1 MCLAVIA
8 LDAHPR
14 YRIVIAANRD
24 EFHARPAAP
33 AHWWTSGMLA
43 GQDLIGGGAWFGVSR
58 SGRWALVTN
67 FREGIPRDPGA
78 PSRGEL
84 VTGALLD
91 SSPPLL
97 CAAAIARDG
106 TRYHGF
112 NLLVGEITN
121 LPHSSSQGGRDT
133 REPSPDDRST
143 AAYVSNRASG
153 AIALSAGIHGLSN
166 HLLETPWP
174 KLVRSKA
181 RLADA
186 LDGEE
191 LDSAAVFALLA
202 DREPA
207 DDAILPM
214 TGVSRERERMLSSA
228 FIVSP
233 DYGTRCSTVFTLAQD
248 GSAHFVER
256 SFDAAGDMTGE
267 TAHAFTVAAPV
278 HEGRQ
283 KANEAA
289 WRPRIDQ

>member
-1 MCLAVIA
+1 MCLAIVA

-14 YRIVIAANRD
+14 YRVVIAANRD

-33 AHWWTSGMLA
+33 AHWWTSGILA
-43 GQDLIGGGAWFGVSR
+43 GQDLTGGGAWFGVTR

-67 FREGIPRDPGA
+67 YREGIPRDPDA
-78 PSRGEL
+78 PSRGML

-91 SSPPLL
+91 PSPPLL
-97 CAAAIARDG
+97 YAAAIARDG
-106 TRYHGF
+106 ARYHGF
-112 NLLVGEITN
+112 SLLVGDVPPPVKSE
-121 LPHSSSQGGRDT
+121 SRQSV
-133 REPSPDDRST
+133 PDDRST

-153 AIALSAGIHGLSN
+153 AIALPGGIHGLSN

-186 LDGEE
+186 LEGQA
-191 LDSAAVFALLA
+191 LDTAAAFALLA

-207 DDAILPM
+207 DDATLPA

-233 DYGTRCSTVFTLAQD
+233 DYGTRCSTVFALARD
-248 GSAHFVER
+248 GTANFLER
-256 SFDAAGDMTGE
+256 SFDAAGNMTGE
-267 TAHAFTVAAPV
+267 VAHAFTVAAPL
-278 HEGRQ
+278 HQG
-283 KANEAA
+283 A
-289 WRPRIDQ
+289 